1 MEVASMLIPDCK
13 AKIVQEGGCCTM
25 WDSVVAEFHKDIGDI
40 LPKLEAKAKESTW
53 QPWQSALKLKHDGR
67 EIYIF
72 SNRVYIPYVGKVEE
86 GQALVDWAR
95 EVINKAYSGLERRPA
110 DKQGL

>member
-1 MEVASMLIPDCK
+1 MLIPDCK

-25 WDSVVAEFHKDIGDI
+25 WESVVAMFPKAINGTI
-40 LPKLEAKAKESTW
+40 LPKLGAKVKESTW
-53 QPWQSALKLKHDGR
+53 QVWQSALRLKHDGR

-72 SNRVYIPYVGKVEE
+72 SNRIYIPYVSKVEE

-95 EVINKAYSGLERRPA
+95 EKVNKAYSGLEATTA